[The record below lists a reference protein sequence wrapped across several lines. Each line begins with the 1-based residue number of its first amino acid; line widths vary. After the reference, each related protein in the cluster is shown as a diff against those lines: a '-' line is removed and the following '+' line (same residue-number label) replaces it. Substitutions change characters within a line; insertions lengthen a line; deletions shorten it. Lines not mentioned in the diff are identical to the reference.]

1 MVMPAHSR
9 FRHTEGSVRFR
20 HLGRHPR
27 EIVAN
32 WFWTVQTHKLLT
44 ESIEMPYRRKRSAP
58 DPCPVEIVV
67 SMISGKWKGRVLYLL
82 AQGDLTFGEIRTS
95 VGSVSQ
101 QVLSNLLRELEIDK
115 VVERTRTHSALTSG
129 YQLTPKG
136 RQLFR
141 ILLPLAEWGNELLS
155 EQGVKWDPPLAIRN
169 KRSLA
174 SPAAART

>member
-1 MVMPAHSR
+1 MPNDP
-9 FRHTEGSVRFR
+9 FGFVV
-20 HLGRHPR
+20 R

-32 WFWTVQTHKLLT
+32 RFWTVQTHKFLT

-67 SMISGKWKGRVLYLL
+67 AMISGKWKARVLYLL

-101 QVLSNLLRELEIDK
+101 QVLSNLLKELEIDK
-115 VVERTRTHSALTSG
+115 VVERTRTHLALASG

-136 RQLFR
+136 RQLFGL
-141 ILLPLAEWGNELLS
+141 LLPLSEWGNELLS
-155 EQGVKWDPPLAIRN
+155 EQGVTWEPPLAIR
-169 KRSLA
+169 KKSLA
-174 SPAAART
+174 SSAAARTP